1 MGQGWVPGEVVRGL
15 YEVLDVV
22 QSGGMG
28 VVHRVR
34 HRGWQVDMA
43 VKTPRPELT
52 RTPEGR
58 GRFEAEAGA
67 WVGLGLHPHTVSC
80 AYVRTIDGVPRV
92 FAEWV
97 DGGSLA
103 QAVSGG
109 TLYAGGQRAALG
121 RILDIAAQAAWGLA
135 HAHDAGLVHQ
145 DVKPANVMLE
155 PDGTAKVTDFG
166 LARARSASAESEAG
180 RPSDSPQTAR
190 LGWMTPATR
199 SPSHAGGGGG
209 PGVRATTA
217 AGVWSSAGTVLEMFA
232 GQRPSRH
239 GQ

>member
-1 MGQGWVPGEVVRGL
+1 MAQDWVPGEVVVGL

-22 QSGGMG
+22 HSGGMG

-34 HRGWQVDMA
+34 QRGWQVDMA

-109 TLYAGGQRAALG
+109 TPYAGGPPAALG
-121 RILDIAAQAAWGLA
+121 RLLALPPPAA
-135 HAHDAGLVHQ
+135 
-145 DVKPANVMLE
+145 
-155 PDGTAKVTDFG
+155 
-166 LARARSASAESEAG
+166 
-180 RPSDSPQTAR
+180 
-190 LGWMTPATR
+190 
-199 SPSHAGGGGG
+199 
-209 PGVRATTA
+209 
-217 AGVWSSAGTVLEMFA
+217 
-232 GQRPSRH
+232 
-239 GQ
+239 